1 MIGCRLPLPAP
12 NRFRLHGQTLYHPS
26 LVDEAFMGIFD
37 RMGRVIQSNL
47 NSLLD
52 KATDDRKLVELN
64 FEELDAQIKA
74 AGQEVVRAVAVEK
87 QLRTRCDDLRTD
99 VERWYKRAELALQ
112 VGDEPL
118 AREAL
123 KEKQRLTSDLE
134 AAEKARTEQRDA
146 ALRMKEGLERM
157 RAKVED
163 LKLHKGALSGRA
175 AAGAET
181 LGTRGGRS
189 AFEDF
194 RQIEDKI
201 ETREAEG
208 AAMAEVEDAL
218 GRGPQAADLE
228 ARFRALESGSAG
240 AGAQVEADLEAL
252 KKRLR
257 V

>member
-1 MIGCRLPLPAP
+1 
-12 NRFRLHGQTLYHPS
+12 
-26 LVDEAFMGIFD
+26 MGIFD
-37 RMGRVIQSNL
+37 CMGKVIQSNL
-47 NSLLD
+47 NSLD

-74 AGQEVVRAVAVEK
+74 AQQEVVRAVAAEK
-87 QLRTRCDDLRTD
+87 QLRARCEDLRAD

-134 AAEKARTEQRDA
+134 AAEKARAEQHEA
-146 ALRMKEGLERM
+146 SLRMKDGFEGM
-157 RAKVED
+157 RARVD
-163 LKLHKGALSGRA
+163 DSKLHKGTIIGRA
-175 AAGAET
+175 QGGPDAMGAH
-181 LGTRGGRS
+181 GGRS
-189 AFEDF
+189 PLEDF
-194 RQIEDKI
+194 RQIEGKI
-201 ETREAEG
+201 ETREAES
-208 AAMAEVEDAL
+208 AAMLEVEDAL

-228 ARFRALESGSAG
+228 ARFRELESGGGG
-240 AGAQVEADLEAL
+240 AGSRIDADLEAL

>member
-1 MIGCRLPLPAP
+1 
-12 NRFRLHGQTLYHPS
+12 
-26 LVDEAFMGIFD
+26 MGIFD
-37 RMGRVIQSNL
+37 RMGKVIQSNL

-52 KATDDRKLVELN
+52 KATDDRKLIELN
-64 FEELDAQIKA
+64 FEELDQQMKA
-74 AGQEVVRAVAVEK
+74 AQQEVVRAVAAEK
-87 QLRTRCDDLRTD
+87 QLRARGEDIRAD

-123 KEKQRLTSDLE
+123 KEKQRLTVELD
-134 AAEKARTEQRDA
+134 ANEKARSEQRDA
-146 ALRMKEGLERM
+146 ALRMKDGLERM

-163 LKLHKGALSGRA
+163 LRLHKGGLMARGQGGS
-175 AAGAET
+175 ET
-181 LGTRGGRS
+181 LGARGGRN

-194 RQIEDKI
+194 RQIQDKI
-201 ETREAEG
+201 DTREAEG

-228 ARFRALESGSAG
+228 ARFRELERGGSGA
-240 AGAQVEADLEAL
+240 AAQVDADLEAL